1 MVLCPHSTRL
11 THFLNCFLMLVTVV
25 ILEFQGPRPFK
36 IVVKELS
43 FVYKLLYIE
52 KPFIVYQRRK
62 CTAYTAS
69 ENC

>member
-1 MVLCPHSTRL
+1 
-11 THFLNCFLMLVTVV
+11 MLVTVV
-25 ILEFQGPRPFK
+25 ILEFQGLRPFK